1 MNVIRLS
8 EVDVAFGDRKILDN
22 QSLVINNGERV
33 VLIGRNG
40 AGKSTLLKVI
50 SGEVG
55 LDDGVRWVKDDARV
69 AYLDQSVPPA
79 LDQSIYEVV
88 LSGLGDIGDCL
99 SRYESL
105 ANDPDLTDKKNSMNF
120 LD

>member
-8 EVDVAFGDRKILDN
+8 EVEVAFGDRKILDN

-55 LDDGVRWVKDDARV
+55 LDDGIRWVKDDAFFDRF
-69 AYLDQSVPPA
+69 
-79 LDQSIYEVV
+79 
-88 LSGLGDIGDCL
+88 C
-99 SRYESL
+99 
-105 ANDPDLTDKKNSMNF
+105 
-120 LD
+120 